1 MSRPKP
7 LGELLKDAGV
17 INDEM
22 ISYALAVQ
30 RVSRERLGDIL
41 LRLRFV
47 TDDEVAHTLSDQS
60 GAPYESL
67 DMVNPG
73 REALAQIPSNF
84 AQKFGVLPLGFDG
97 DCLLLA
103 TDDPYQIDIAERA
116 TRFTSWKLKLVSA
129 PASRLRRAIQRVYY
143 MAEHPIDEDVA
154 RLAGQLQSGRE
165 INTEALLDLLLSAAV
180 DARASDIH
188 ISPTISASLV
198 SLRLD
203 GVLHLRF
210 TLPASLHGRLV
221 STCKVRAALDI
232 ADTTR
237 PQDGRATFKF
247 IDGSYDLR
255 VSTMPTADGENL
267 VIRVLSGSAELVS
280 LSSLGLSAAQV
291 STLDRAVNQPH
302 GTLFICGPT
311 GSGKTTTLYAL
322 LRRVN
327 AMQRNIMTIEDPVEY
342 RMPLAHQVEVNERAG
357 LTFANSI
364 RSFLRQDPDVILVG
378 EVRDEETAAL
388 SMRAAQTGHLVLT
401 SLHAND
407 TVGALIRLRDLGVEN
422 YLIASTITGIVAQRL
437 LRKLCTSCREPVENM
452 PLLPVAL
459 DAPAQAA
466 IDLEAT
472 SGTPG
477 ATRYRAVGCPRCLGT
492 GYVGRQAVAEVLEI
506 DRELARLID
515 RGDNPSLLYEAV
527 ENRSFSS
534 MRDEAGRLVNE
545 GITDQAEFNRVLGFA
560 LRTL

>member
-1 MSRPKP
+1 MSHPKP

-17 INDEM
+17 VNDEM
-22 ISYALAVQ
+22 IGYALQVQ
-30 RVSRERLGDIL
+30 RVSKERLGDVL

-47 TDDEVAHTLSDQS
+47 TDHEVARTLADQS

-67 DMVNPG
+67 DSINPG
-73 REALAQIPSNF
+73 REALAQIPANF
-84 AQKFGVLPLGFDG
+84 AQKYGVLPLGFDG
-97 DCLLLA
+97 ECLVLA
-103 TDDPYQIDIAERA
+103 TDDPYQSDIAERA
-116 TRFTSWKLKLVSA
+116 TRFTSWRLKLVAA

-143 MAEHPIDEDVA
+143 MAEHPIAEDVA
-154 RLAGQLQSGRE
+154 RLASQLQSGRE
-165 INTEALLDLLLSAAV
+165 VNTEALLDLLLSAAV

-188 ISPTISASLV
+188 ISPTVSASLV

-210 TLPASLHGRLV
+210 ALPAGIHGRLV
-221 STCKVRAALDI
+221 ATCKVRAALDI

-247 IDGSYDLR
+247 IDGNYDLR

-280 LSSLGLSAAQV
+280 LGSLGLSKAQTRVLDHAV
-291 STLDRAVNQPH
+291 SQPH

-407 TVGALIRLRDLGVEN
+407 AIGALIRLRDLGVPS
-422 YLIASTITGIVAQRL
+422 YLIAATLTAIVAQRL
-437 LRKLCTSCREPVENM
+437 LRKLCLSCREPIAASPPEVM
-452 PLLPVAL
+452 PE
-459 DAPAQAA
+459 AP
-466 IDLEAT
+466 L
-472 SGTPG
+472 
-477 ATRYRAVGCPRCLGT
+477 TRYRAKGCARCLGT
-492 GYVGRQAVAEVLEI
+492 GYIGRQAVAEVLEI
-506 DRELARLID
+506 DRDLARLIE
-515 RGDNPSLLYEAV
+515 RGDTPSLLYEAI
-527 ENRSFSS
+527 EARGFSS
-534 MRDEAGRLVNE
+534 MRSEAIRMVDEGLTDEA
-545 GITDQAEFNRVLGFA
+545 EFDRVMGFDTYT
-560 LRTL
+560 R

>member
-1 MSRPKP
+1 MSSPKP
-7 LGELLKDAGV
+7 LGALLKDGGV
-17 INDEM
+17 VNDEM
-22 ISYALAVQ
+22 ITYALAVQ
-30 RVSRERLGDIL
+30 KVSKERLGDIL

-47 TDDEVAHTLSDQS
+47 TDDEVARTLADQS
-60 GAPYESL
+60 GVPYEAL
-67 DMVNPG
+67 DVINPD

-84 AQKFGVLPLGFDG
+84 AQKYGVLPLGFEG
-97 DCLLLA
+97 DRLVLA
-103 TDDPYQIDIAERA
+103 TDDPYQTDIAERA

-129 PASRLRRAIQRVYY
+129 PASRLRRAIQRAYY
-143 MAEHPIDEDVA
+143 MVEHPIDEDVA
-154 RLAGQLQSGRE
+154 RLAGQLHTGRE
-165 INTEALLDLLLSAAV
+165 VNTEALLDLLLAAAV
-180 DARASDIH
+180 DERASDIH
-188 ISPTISASLV
+188 FSPTASASLI
-198 SLRLD
+198 SMRLD

-210 TLPASLHGRLV
+210 ALPAGLHGRLV

-247 IDGSYDLR
+247 IDGNYDLR

-280 LSSLGLSAAQV
+280 LGSLGLSPDQTR
-291 STLDRAVNQPH
+291 TLERAVSQPH

-311 GSGKTTTLYAL
+311 GSGKSTTLYAL

-422 YLIASTITGIVAQRL
+422 YLIASTVTAIVAQRL
-437 LRKLCTSCREPVENM
+437 LRKLCTHCRELIPAK
-452 PLLPVAL
+452 AL
-459 DAPAQAA
+459 DEAKSEAA
-466 IDLEAT
+466 
-472 SGTPG
+472 SSP
-477 ATRYRAVGCPRCLGT
+477 TRYLAKGCIRCHNT
-492 GYVGRQAVAEVLEI
+492 GYMGRQAVAEVLEI
-506 DRELARLID
+506 DRELSHMID
-515 RGDNPSLLYEAV
+515 RGDNPSKLYEAV
-527 ENRSFSS
+527 EKHGISS
-534 MRDEAGRLVNE
+534 MRDEAARLVNE
-545 GITDQAEFNRVLGFA
+545 GVTDQAEFDRVLGSA
-560 LRTL
+560 QA